1 MEFSGS
7 WEDYVLLSNNVYMKH
22 LPELGLYRRE
32 GYDIERFVQPQNV
45 TSGNDRPYYTIQYF
59 VPVAYL

>member
-1 MEFSGS
+1 
-7 WEDYVLLSNNVYMKH
+7 MKH